1 MVGRN
6 PLRYVAPVVLVI
18 VVIGAILIVSNHTGG
33 SGSGATSA
41 HVAKNQPRPRGK
53 YANAT
58 FYTVQPGDNLT
69 AIAAKTG
76 VPVLTLEQLN
86 QSLDPNSLQTG
97 LRLRLRR

>member
-6 PLRYVAPVVLVI
+6 PLRYLAPIVLVLAI
-18 VVIGAILIVSNHTGG
+18 IGAALIVANHTGG
-33 SGSGATSA
+33 SGSSQSPHAVKRQHG
-41 HVAKNQPRPRGK
+41 PRGK

-58 FYTVQPGDNLT
+58 FYTVQPGDSLT
-69 AIAAKTG
+69 AIADKTG

-97 LRLRLRR
+97 QKLRLRQ

>member
-6 PLRYVAPVVLVI
+6 PVRFLVPVVLVVI
-18 VVIGAILIVSNHTGG
+18 VIGAALIIANHTGS
-33 SGSGATSA
+33 SGSSSTAA
-41 HVAKNQPRPRGK
+41 HVVNHQPRGRGK

-58 FYTVQPGDNLT
+58 FYTVQPGDTLT
-69 AIAAKTG
+69 TIAAKTG
-76 VPVLTLEQLN
+76 IPVLTLEQLN